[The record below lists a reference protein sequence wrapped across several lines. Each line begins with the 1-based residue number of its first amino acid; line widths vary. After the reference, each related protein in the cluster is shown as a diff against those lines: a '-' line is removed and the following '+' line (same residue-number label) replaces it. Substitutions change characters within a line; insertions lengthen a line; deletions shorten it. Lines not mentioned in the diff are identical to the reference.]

1 MLAEPPQQR
10 TPRAPAARPQPA
22 AAQTPS
28 TAPPAR
34 SPDYVEEKGFKGR
47 VFEIKHRDPDSLAS
61 VLRPLG
67 SGFKGATITANREFK
82 ILTVRDFPEN
92 IAAMD
97 EAIKRL
103 DTPEARTPEI
113 EFTIHIIIASN
124 GESLGGD
131 VPAELGSVIKQLQ
144 STLRYK
150 NYTVMTSAIH
160 RGKEGPNQVANSG
173 IAESKLLGISTPQA
187 QPIFY
192 NYSLQR
198 ISLEGA
204 ATSQT
209 AQVANF
215 VFRMKAP
222 LVMNANGSIS
232 YESIGFD
239 TPVSVREGEKVVVGT
254 TSMGEKG
261 LIVVLSAKVLK

>member
-1 MLAEPPQQR
+1 MLVPVEPPQQR
-10 TPRAPAARPQPA
+10 SPRAPAARTQPA
-22 AAQTPS
+22 VAQTPS
-28 TAPPAR
+28 TSPPR

-47 VFEIKHRDPDSLAS
+47 VFEIKHRDPEGLAQ

-82 ILTVRDFPEN
+82 ILSVRDFPEN
-92 IAAMD
+92 IAAME

-113 EFTIHIIIASN
+113 EFTIHIVIASN
-124 GESLGGD
+124 GDGAGSD

-150 NYTVMTSAIH
+150 TYTVMTSAIH
-160 RGKEGPNQVANSG
+160 RGKEGPNTVANSG
-173 IAESKLLGISTPQA
+173 IAESKLLGITTPQA

-192 NYSLQR
+192 NYSLSR

-204 ATSQT
+204 MT
-209 AQVANF
+209 AQVGNF
-215 VFRMKAP
+215 NFRMKAP
-222 LVMNANGSIS
+222 LVMNSNGSIS

-239 TPVSVREGEKVVVGT
+239 TPVSVHEGEKVVVGT
-254 TSMGEKG
+254 TSMGDKG
-261 LIVVLSAKVLK
+261 LIVVLSARVLK

>member
-1 MLAEPPQQR
+1 
-10 TPRAPAARPQPA
+10 
-22 AAQTPS
+22 
-28 TAPPAR
+28 
-34 SPDYVEEKGFKGR
+34 
-47 VFEIKHRDPDSLAS
+47 
-61 VLRPLG
+61 
-67 SGFKGATITANREFK
+67 
-82 ILTVRDFPEN
+82 
-92 IAAMD
+92 AAMD

-124 GESLGGD
+124 GDSPGGE
-131 VPAELGSVIKQLQ
+131 VPTELGSVIKQLQ

-160 RGKEGPNQVANSG
+160 RGKEGPGTIGNSG
-173 IAESKLLGISTPQA
+173 IAESKLLGITTPQA

-204 ATSQT
+204 APAQT
-209 AQVANF
+209 AQVAN
-215 VFRMKAP
+215 VTFRMKAP
-222 LVMNANGSIS
+222 LVTNANGSIS

-254 TSMGEKG
+254 TSMGDKG
-261 LIVVLSAKVLK
+261 LIVI